1 MDEKGEKKINDYPRP
16 IFIEEGDRIF
26 NQMKTSICKVYTES
40 GNKGTGFFCKI
51 PYPDK
56 DLKVFITDCNL
67 IDKNYL
73 EKEKVI
79 YVSINNKP
87 KEIKLER
94 KFKYINKFYDVT
106 IVEIKENVDD
116 IKDFL
121 ELDENQVIIDY
132 FGSSIYTL
140 QYPIFREIQKPAV
153 SFGILQK
160 RFNIKKNDFIHSC
173 STERGSSGSPILNL
187 SNFKIIGM
195 QKKEKANGKDNIGVF
210 LNFIIKDFIT
220 KYNNRRVQFE
230 AKYTPEKVVAHPKQI
245 HQKEENGPKKPVT
258 TSTTEKVVEVEKVVV
273 TEKDVTQPK
282 LNHPIKENPQKEIVK
297 AEPSSKDEIR
307 IKYKI
312 NESKEIRLFGDKFV
326 ENNKN
331 ICKIIFEKKEEILVS
346 WKEIEDNTYR
356 EFLEITLKGLSNVTN
371 ISHIFY
377 GCSELISFDDI
388 SNLDMKN
395 VTDISYAFY
404 GCASIEEMP
413 DISVWDTSN
422 VTDIESLFSY
432 CQSLRCLPDISKWNT
447 DNITNMSYLFYG
459 CSSLIS
465 IPNISKW
472 NTSKITKLNSIFS
485 KCSSITNLPEIS
497 NWKTENVVNMS
508 DIFSGCTNLKN
519 IPDLSKWNTKNVTD
533 MQNMFSGCSSI
544 KELPDISNW
553 NTSNVTNM
561 RSMFSYCTSL
571 ENLPNLNKWDISK
584 VENKNYMFLSCNKL
598 NNIPSKFS

>member
-1 MDEKGEKKINDYPRP
+1 MEKKSEKKISVYPRP
-16 IFIEEGDRIF
+16 IFIEEGEKIF

-79 YVSINNKP
+79 YISINNKP

-106 IVEIKENVDD
+106 IVEINENIDD
-116 IKDFL
+116 IKDFM
-121 ELDENQVIIDY
+121 EMDENQVIIDY

-160 RFNIKKNDFIHSC
+160 RFNVKKNDFIHSC
-173 STERGSSGSPILNL
+173 STEKGSSGSPILNL

-195 QKKEKANGKDNIGVF
+195 QKKDKANGKDNIGVF

-230 AKYTPEKVVAHPKQI
+230 AKCTQEKVITHPKQNL
-245 HQKEENGPKKPVT
+245 QKEENNQKKIVT
-258 TSTTEKVVEVEKVVV
+258 KPTTEKVVV
-273 TEKDVTQPK
+273 TEKEVTHPKINQP
-282 LNHPIKENPQKEIVK
+282 IEENPKKEKVK
-297 AEPSSKDEIR
+297 TESNSKDEIR

-331 ICKIIFEKKEEILVS
+331 ICKIIFDEKEENLAS
-346 WKEIEDNTYR
+346 WKELDDNTYR
-356 EFLEITLKGLSNVTN
+356 EFLEITLKGLTNVTN
-371 ISHIFY
+371 MSHIFY
-377 GCSELISFDDI
+377 GCSDLISFDDI

-404 GCASIEEMP
+404 GCTSIEEMP
-413 DISVWDTSN
+413 DISVWNTSKI
-422 VTDIESLFSY
+422 TDIESLFSY
-432 CQSLRCLPDISKWNT
+432 CQSLRYLPDISKWNI
-447 DNITNMSYLFYG
+447 DNVTNISYLFYD

-465 IPNISKW
+465 IPNISVW
-472 NTSKITKLNSIFS
+472 NTHKITKLNSLFS

-497 NWKTENVVNMS
+497 NWNTENVVNMS
-508 DIFSGCTNLKN
+508 DMFSGCTNLKF

-533 MQNMFSGCSSI
+533 MQNMFSSCSSI

-553 NTSNVTNM
+553 NTSNVTTM

-571 ENLPNLNKWDISK
+571 ENLPNINKWDISK

-598 NNIPSKFS
+598 NNIPSKFA